1 MTRHFL
7 LSALAVF
14 FLATCAQKPADLP
27 DFQIEPGFRMELVVS
42 EPLIKDPVD
51 LEFSERGKAWVLEM
65 PGYPFGDQQSRIV
78 ILNDTDGDGVFDQR
92 QHFADSLQQASSLLL
107 YKNGALVAAPPYLLH
122 VSDLDGNYEAD
133 AIDTLMGGFATGNLQ
148 HNFNGLTYGLDGW
161 IYAANGGNSG
171 QPYWWGDSLNRVDL
185 RGEDFRFHLARKK
198 LERLGESSGGFG
210 LAVNEWGHIFE
221 THNLE
226 HISHLVFPSRY
237 VQDAALPFEHTLTN
251 ISDHEENGLSRIYPI
266 GEQESRVNHPEQSG
280 YFSGACGITYYGG
293 GALGEAMENTIWV
306 ADVVLN
312 LVHIDKVNPQGAGF
326 SASRLLEK
334 KDFLAST
341 DRSFRPVNMTVGPN
355 GSMYLVDMHRDVI
368 EHPEWIPDEI
378 EKTLDLNAG
387 KEKGRIY
394 RISTEQEKSN
404 PVDLRLFQSKEGF
417 MQALA
422 HPNQW
427 VRTTA
432 HRLLMSGDDFP
443 ATELTQL
450 LSSPQAVARLH
461 AAWMLYERNLLQEEA
476 LQRLLRDESPGVRE
490 NALRMAEEQVAAS
503 SILWREAQQ
512 LLQDRGHRVRLQA
525 ALTIST
531 LPPDF
536 RRAHE
541 AELVQAIAR
550 AAGQPHDEWLAGAWA
565 LAARPVVP
573 ALFSHLL
580 PSTRDAKHDM
590 LLNALA
596 RVVRNEPAAVTQLLT
611 TISTAQVS
619 LALKRAVVAELSATR
634 ITQLPGSGIE
644 SIKQLEKTGDLPL
657 ITALARLRQQL
668 RVPASPAF
676 ISYSRQAAMALA
688 DTSLADTVRL
698 AHLQLL
704 AYLPFSEKQSV
715 LFRCLQST
723 EPLAIQEGVL
733 RQLSVVNDRAV
744 GQQLVALWSTL
755 GPQARKWAGNLL
767 LYNEI
772 HHDVLL
778 TALEQKQ
785 IGIGE
790 MNFDLERRRMLLWW
804 TDDVRTRQ
812 RAEALFSDA
821 GVTSRAQAV
830 ASMKEALKL
839 PGAATTGHDVFV
851 RICSQCHVY
860 GNEGKH
866 VGPVLSEIGRKSKET
881 LLHDILDPNAAV
893 DTRYISHRVETA
905 DGRVHFG
912 IVERETD
919 QHIVLVK
926 MGGEKETITKSDI
939 KKFNSLGTSL
949 MMEGLEN
956 SLSHQEMAD
965 LLAFLQ
971 NNTPQSLTHE

>member
-51 LEFSERGKAWVLEM
+51 LEFSERGEAWVLEM
-65 PGYPFGDQQSRIV
+65 PGYPFGDQQSCIV

-92 QHFADSLQQASSLLL
+92 QLFADSLQQASSLLL

-122 VSDLDGNYEAD
+122 VSDLDGNYKAD

-312 LVHIDKVNPQGAGF
+312 LVHIDKINPQGAGF

-341 DRSFRPVNMTVGPN
+341 DRSFRPVNMTVGPD

-394 RISTEQEKSN
+394 RISTEQEKPN

-417 MQALA
+417 MQALV

-503 SILWREAQQ
+503 SILWQER
-512 LLQDRGHRVRLQA
+512 
-525 ALTIST
+525 S
-531 LPPDF
+531 
-536 RRAHE
+536 
-541 AELVQAIAR
+541 
-550 AAGQPHDEWLAGAWA
+550 
-565 LAARPVVP
+565 
-573 ALFSHLL
+573 SCC
-580 PSTRDAKHDM
+580 
-590 LLNALA
+590 
-596 RVVRNEPAAVTQLLT
+596 
-611 TISTAQVS
+611 
-619 LALKRAVVAELSATR
+619 
-634 ITQLPGSGIE
+634 
-644 SIKQLEKTGDLPL
+644 KTGA
-657 ITALARLRQQL
+657 TVYACRQ
-668 RVPASPAF
+668 P
-676 ISYSRQAAMALA
+676 
-688 DTSLADTVRL
+688 
-698 AHLQLL
+698 
-704 AYLPFSEKQSV
+704 
-715 LFRCLQST
+715 
-723 EPLAIQEGVL
+723 
-733 RQLSVVNDRAV
+733 
-744 GQQLVALWSTL
+744 
-755 GPQARKWAGNLL
+755 
-767 LYNEI
+767 
-772 HHDVLL
+772 
-778 TALEQKQ
+778 
-785 IGIGE
+785 
-790 MNFDLERRRMLLWW
+790 
-804 TDDVRTRQ
+804 
-812 RAEALFSDA
+812 
-821 GVTSRAQAV
+821 
-830 ASMKEALKL
+830 
-839 PGAATTGHDVFV
+839 
-851 RICSQCHVY
+851 
-860 GNEGKH
+860 
-866 VGPVLSEIGRKSKET
+866 
-881 LLHDILDPNAAV
+881 
-893 DTRYISHRVETA
+893 
-905 DGRVHFG
+905 
-912 IVERETD
+912 
-919 QHIVLVK
+919 
-926 MGGEKETITKSDI
+926 
-939 KKFNSLGTSL
+939 
-949 MMEGLEN
+949 
-956 SLSHQEMAD
+956 
-965 LLAFLQ
+965 
-971 NNTPQSLTHE
+971 